1 MKANPKALVLGFRPS
16 PEKTPGVQRGLG
28 PATPGQLSK
37 APCDCPFLSSFP
49 TPINAQGL
57 ALLCLLDE
65 QFVSV

>member
-1 MKANPKALVLGFRPS
+1 MEVS
-16 PEKTPGVQRGLG
+16 PPPLE

-37 APCDCPFLSSFP
+37 ASGDRPFLSSFP
-49 TPINAQGL
+49 TLINVQGL